1 MARKVTKRGN
11 GEGTISQR
19 NDGRWEGKL
28 TIDYNHQTG
37 KSIRKTFYGKTR
49 KEVQEKMEKVKAQ
62 IITGTYVS
70 DRKITV
76 GEWLDT
82 WLITYSKPNVRIA
95 TWESYET
102 MIRVHIK
109 PSIGNIPLQDLRP
122 EHLQTLYNDK
132 LKNGRI
138 KGGGLSPKTVGYIH
152 TVLHMALKQA
162 TREQLV
168 IRNVAELVNKPRQK
182 KHEITP
188 LTLDEIKVFLTAVVE
203 HRFFVPFLLECHT
216 GLRRGELLGLRWQ
229 DIDFKQNSLTVK
241 QALIR
246 TRQGLL
252 MSEPK
257 TPKSRRTIPLSN
269 EVMATLKSHK
279 AKQSQDKLLAGTAY
293 ENADLVFCNALG
305 KPIDPRNFT
314 KQFARILTS
323 AGLPVVRFHDM
334 RHSHATMLLMLNE
347 HPKVVQERLGHSTIA
362 MTLDT
367 YSHILPGMQQQATDK
382 VSQALSNY

>member
-1 MARKVTKRGN
+1 MAKKVTKRGN
-11 GEGTISQR
+11 GEGTISR
-19 NDGRWEGKL
+19 RKDGRWEGRL
-28 TIDYNHQTG
+28 TIDFDHQNG
-37 KSIRKTFYGKTR
+37 KSIRRTFYGKTR

-62 IITGTYVS
+62 IVTGTYVS
-70 DRKITV
+70 DRKITI

-102 MIRVHIK
+102 MVRVHIK

-122 EHLQTLYNDK
+122 EHLQKLYNNK
-132 LKNGRI
+132 LKSGRI

-168 IRNVAELVNKPRQK
+168 IRNVAELVNKPKQK

-188 LTLDEIKVFLTAVVE
+188 LTLDELKGFLNAVVE

-229 DIDFKQNSLTVK
+229 DIDFKQNTLTVK

-257 TPKSRRTIPLSN
+257 TQKSRRTIPLSD

-279 AKQSQDKLLAGTAY
+279 AKQSQVKLLAGKAY
-293 ENADLVFCNALG
+293 ENADLVFCNELG
-305 KPIDPRNFT
+305 HPIDPRNFT
-314 KQFARILTS
+314 KQFARILTN
-323 AGLPVVRFHDM
+323 ANLPVVRFHDM

-367 YSHILPGMQQQATDK
+367 YSHILPGMQKQATEK
-382 VSQALSNY
+382 ISQALSNT